1 MTPNEFVIWL
11 RGFTQAANNFT
22 LTPKQWDDVREQL
35 DKVNDKPN
43 TGGYTI
49 SIKDGMVGTTTTAE
63 GRKDVTYNTDALTT
77 KTLLTE
83 DKIY

>member
-35 DKVNDKPN
+35 DRVELNERLSR
-43 TGGYTI
+43 YTLDI
-49 SIKDGMVGTTTTAE
+49 SDSSNWTTTTTND
-63 GRKDVTYNTDALTT
+63 KNDVTYKTDIPTTNT
-77 KTLLTE
+77 
-83 DKIY
+83 I